1 MTASQGTKVF
11 FHEDDYG
18 AVELLPVG
26 AWVHCEQQLGRI
38 AEHDVKHRAPGGV
51 GWTSIYIREDS
62 PVSMVE
68 LGLTLVELDAAL
80 SPHLPFTDEVETGY
94 STYREPV
101 QRTRAWVVSGYMV
114 LYASWDESGRVR
126 SIFCSSSF
134 VEPAKQPSFLA
145 AMKALG
151 ALRPLLLVDWNA
163 DALLRLDDTE
173 MLQRWLTGEEE
184 SEDEA

>member
-1 MTASQGTKVF
+1 VTASQGTKVF
-11 FHEDDYG
+11 FHEDDDG
-18 AVELLPVG
+18 AVEILPVG

-38 AEHDVKHRAPGGV
+38 AEHDVKHRVPGGA
-51 GWTSIYIREDS
+51 GWTSIYICEDS

-68 LGLTLVELDAAL
+68 LGLTLAELDAAL

-101 QRTRAWVVSGYMV
+101 QRTRAWVVSGYMA

-184 SEDEA
+184 SADEA